1 VTGAAQRAGAQLGQH
16 DHQPISPARFWGTI
30 LVILVPAIIGEA
42 VFLAPLA
49 SQPGGGDA
57 RTEIAVGGAVAGVLA
72 LASSLLFL
80 RSGLKSLLY
89 GLAAAALD
97 PLWFA
102 YAILTCLT
110 GECS

>member
-1 VTGAAQRAGAQLGQH
+1 MAE
-16 DHQPISPARFWGTI
+16 PISGARFWGTV

-42 VFLAPLA
+42 VFLALLA
-49 SQPGGGDA
+49 PQPGGGDA
-57 RTEIAVGGAVAGVLA
+57 TAELAIGGAVAGALA
-72 LASSLLFL
+72 LASSVIFL

-89 GLAAAALD
+89 GLAAAALVY

-110 GECS
+110 GECGWGD